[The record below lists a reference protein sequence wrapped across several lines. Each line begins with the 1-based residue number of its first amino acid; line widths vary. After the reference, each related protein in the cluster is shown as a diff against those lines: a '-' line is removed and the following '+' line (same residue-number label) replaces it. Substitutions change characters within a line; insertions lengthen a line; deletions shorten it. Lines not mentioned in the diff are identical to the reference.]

1 MKKLGLLLLTVIGF
15 VTIGLSQSK
24 KAIQT
29 ITVKTPT
36 VQCES
41 CKNRIEKFLTR
52 EEGVQ
57 KAVVDIKKKTVKVTF
72 VAERTNAENIKTAIA
87 NAGYDAD
94 EITANDE
101 AYKKLPT
108 CCKKPEDGGGME
120 KH

>member
-1 MKKLGLLLLTVIGF
+1 MKKLALVFIAMVGIVSFGF
-15 VTIGLSQSK
+15 SQAK

-29 ITVKTPT
+29 VTIKTPT

-41 CKNRIEKFLTR
+41 CKDRIEKMFAR

-57 KAVVDIKKKTVKVTF
+57 KATVDFKKKTTKVTF
-72 VAERTNAENIKTAIA
+72 ITERTNIENIKTAIA

-94 EITANDE
+94 DITANDE

-108 CCKKPEDGGGME
+108 CCKKPEDGGGM
-120 KH
+120 KKD